1 MEQTEKVSVNVNP
14 ATLGQMD
21 LLIDQGFFSSRTD
34 LVNQAVREMLRRY
47 EGTIQDTKERA
58 RRENRTWFLGICEIG
73 EEELRQAWKQGN
85 RIRLEGYGLLILPPE
100 LDDLILQ

>member
-47 EGTIQDTKERA
+47 EGTIQDTKERK
-58 RRENRTWFLGICEIG
+58 FLNKY
-73 EEELRQAWKQGN
+73 RAPSQSAH
-85 RIRLEGYGLLILPPE
+85 
-100 LDDLILQ
+100 